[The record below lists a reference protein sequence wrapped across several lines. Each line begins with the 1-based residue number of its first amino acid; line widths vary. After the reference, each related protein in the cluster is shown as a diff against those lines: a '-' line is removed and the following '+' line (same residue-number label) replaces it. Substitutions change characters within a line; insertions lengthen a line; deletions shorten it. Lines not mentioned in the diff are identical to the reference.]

1 MSFVHAA
8 ACTLDNSSSLLNHI
22 ALFGPWLFPYE
33 FVRFL
38 HSLWT
43 QVFFFN
49 QWWSLQTWVA
59 IYILPFN
66 FLFWKASFERPNF
79 WCANSLSLSFVDGA
93 FAAIPKKS
101 LPKQGFS
108 SVSFLELTYFTSLF
122 EEQRHRASP
131 SAPDTRYWMPG
142 QTEAPPQRHLLTV
155 CSHPQSPCF
164 TWETCVRRH
173 DKYISVI
180 FKAISSKKPQKQVH
194 RGHLL

>member
-8 ACTLDNSSSLLNHI
+8 ACTLGNSSSLLNHI

-43 QVFFFN
+43 QVFFFLI
-49 QWWSLQTWVA
+49 SDDLCKHE
-59 IYILPFN
+59 LPSTSCLLIF
-66 FLFWKASFERPNF
+66 SFERPNF
-79 WCANSLSLSFVDGA
+79 WCCNSLSLSFVDGA
-93 FAAIPKKS
+93 FAAISKKS

-122 EEQRHRASP
+122 EEQRRRAPP

-142 QTEAPPQRHLLTV
+142 QTEAP
-155 CSHPQSPCF
+155 SPAASSDCVF
-164 TWETCVRRH
+164 SPSILPSISLFYLENMCWEMW
-173 DKYISVI
+173 
-180 FKAISSKKPQKQVH
+180 
-194 RGHLL
+194 